1 LHIQR
6 LYEARE
12 SVFSRADLHLSR
24 RRGRVEAR
32 KLVHKSEAGFFFGGD
47 SFVP

>member
-1 LHIQR
+1 L
-6 LYEARE
+6 
-12 SVFSRADLHLSR
+12 RADLHLSR

-32 KLVHKSEAGFFFGGD
+32 KLVHKSEAKQSRIFLFGGD